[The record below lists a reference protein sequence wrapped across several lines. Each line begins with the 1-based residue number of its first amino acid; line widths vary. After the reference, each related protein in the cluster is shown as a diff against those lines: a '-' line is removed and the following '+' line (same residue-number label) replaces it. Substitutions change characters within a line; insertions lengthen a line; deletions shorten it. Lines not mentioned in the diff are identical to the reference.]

1 MGKIYYGGQAVMEG
15 VMMQGP
21 RGKAIAC
28 RKEDKSIVYNIA
40 EVRPPKERYPI
51 LGWPVIR
58 GFISFFFSLKSGVQD
73 LTWSAA
79 QIGESEEESLSTKD
93 MVLAIAVALIVT
105 MLFFVALPVWLGT
118 LVYPYIGGFGR
129 SLLEGI
135 LRLSLFLS
143 YVLLIRRMPEIK
155 RLFAYHGAEHKTI
168 NALEAGVTLKPETVS
183 GFSRIHTRCGTSF
196 ILMVMVMMILI
207 FTFIGQTKGA
217 WGRMGIKLMLMPL
230 IAGLSYELFRLP
242 LRFPESRLVKL
253 LVAPGLAMQRL
264 TTAEPDDGQ
273 LAVAIAALIHVPGFE
288 FTDQIPE
295 EEIIPEPETAQEQ
308 VQLTV
313 QDSAQDPVLIQEPNP
328 NQVQNTVQDTVQHP
342 GQKTEA
348 EQEIIC

>member
-21 RGKAIAC
+21 QGKAIAC
-28 RKEDKSIVYNIA
+28 RKEDETIVYN
-40 EVRPPKERYPI
+40 VRSLRPPKERYPI
-51 LGWPVIR
+51 LGWPVLR
-58 GFISFFFSLKSGVQD
+58 GCVSFFFSMKSGVQD

-79 QIGESEEESLSTKD
+79 QIGESEEESLSTRD
-93 MVLAIAVALIVT
+93 MVLAVAAALLLT
-105 MLFFVALPVWLGT
+105 MVFFVALPVWLGT

-129 SLLEGI
+129 SLLEGV
-135 LRLSLFLS
+135 LRLTLFLS

-168 NALEAGVTLKPETVS
+168 NALEAGVVLKPDIVN

-196 ILMVMVMMILI
+196 ILMVMVLMILI

-242 LRFPESRLVKL
+242 LHFPDSRLVRV

-273 LAVAIAALIHVPGFE
+273 LAVAIAALTHVPGFE
-288 FTDQIPE
+288 YTDQIPE
-295 EEIIPEPETAQEQ
+295 PEIPPEPEEKVVQYHVQDIVLSQEPEQDQ
-308 VQLTV
+308 VQDIV
-313 QDSAQDPVLIQEPNP
+313 QDIVRE
-328 NQVQNTVQDTVQHP
+328 
-342 GQKTEA
+342 E
-348 EQEIIC
+348 EC